1 MDWSGC
7 DLVEVVEGKVSG
19 APLVKGTRLRAET
32 IVSNYEAGSPIE
44 EIAQNYPAVPSETIR
59 KILAYAVERLAWD
72 EPTLV
77 DWKDCSLVEQVP
89 GRCSGAPTVVGSRIF
104 PDTIAK
110 YYWSGATVEEIREDY
125 PSLSSETIA
134 ALIGYVKSRSAQAA

>member
-1 MDWSGC
+1 M
-7 DLVEVVEGKVSG
+7 EGKVSG
-19 APLVKGTRLRAET
+19 VPLVKGTRIPADFVIEDLKGGATWEKIAET
-32 IVSNYEAGSPIE
+32 FPS
-44 EIAQNYPAVPSETIR
+44 VPTETLR
-59 KILAYAVERLAWD
+59 GVLSYAVERLAWD

-77 DWKDCSLVEQVP
+77 DWKSCTLVEQVP

-125 PSLSSETIA
+125 PSLSTETING
-134 ALIGYVKSRSAQAA
+134 LIGYVKSQKAHAA

>member
-7 DLVEVVEGKVSG
+7 DLVEVIEGKHSG
-19 APLVKGTRLRAET
+19 DPLIKGTRIPADAV
-32 IVSNYEAGSPIE
+32 ISNFEAGSSIE
-44 EIAQNYPAVPSETIR
+44 ELGENYPSASLETL
-59 KILAYAVERLAWD
+59 KSLLAYANERRAWD
-72 EPTLV
+72 VKTLV
-77 DWKDCSLVEQVP
+77 DWSGCELVERVP

-125 PSLSSETIA
+125 PSLSIETING
-134 ALIGYVKSRSAQAA
+134 LIGYVKSQKAHAA

>member
-7 DLVEVVEGKVSG
+7 DLVEVVPGKHSG
-19 APLVKGTRLRAET
+19 DPVIKGTRIPADA
-32 IVSNYEAGSPIE
+32 IVSNFEAGSTVE
-44 EIAQNYPAVPSETIR
+44 EIIENYPAVSNQAIR
-59 KILAYAVERLAWD
+59 KVLTYAVERLAWD

-77 DWKDCSLVEQVP
+77 DWEDCSLVEQVP

-110 YYWSGATVEEIREDY
+110 YYWSGSTVEEIREDY
-125 PSLSSETIA
+125 PSLSQETIA
-134 ALIGYVKSRSAQAA
+134 ELIGYVKSRSPQAA